1 MKRLCHLL
9 LLFALIFSCSSK
21 KNILFLQDIESGDK
35 FNYPFLQHKI
45 KPDDI
50 LKIDVSADNIESIR
64 IFQNSIGINS
74 FNSRETISLNGYQVD
89 HEGNI
94 NFPSVGKINVI
105 GLTIPQTISKIR
117 ELIINAGLMTEISV
131 DVKILNLNFSVI
143 GEVMRPGRYNFD
155 DNNMDIFQA
164 LGMAGDL
171 TINGKRDD
179 VKIIREVDNDIE
191 VISLNLTNS
200 EFIKNNNF
208 QIFSGDVI
216 IVNPNNTRVKNAGII
231 GNSGTLISLLSFLL
245 SSIIVIQN

>member
-1 MKRLCHLL
+1 MNLL
-9 LLFALIFSCSSK
+9 RFFK
-21 KNILFLQDIESGDK
+21 
-35 FNYPFLQHKI
+35 
-45 KPDDI
+45 
-50 LKIDVSADNIESIR
+50 
-64 IFQNSIGINS
+64 NSIGINS

-94 NFPSVGKINVI
+94 NFPSIGKINVI
-105 GLTIPQTISKIR
+105 GLTITQTISKIR
-117 ELIINAGLMTEISV
+117 ELIINAGLMTEFSV

-179 VKIIREVDNDIE
+179 IKIIREVDNDIE

-200 EFIKNNNF
+200 EFIINNNF

>member
-1 MKRLCHLL
+1 
-9 LLFALIFSCSSK
+9 
-21 KNILFLQDIESGDK
+21 
-35 FNYPFLQHKI
+35 
-45 KPDDI
+45 
-50 LKIDVSADNIESIR
+50 
-64 IFQNSIGINS
+64 
-74 FNSRETISLNGYQVD
+74 
-89 HEGNI
+89 
-94 NFPSVGKINVI
+94 
-105 GLTIPQTISKIR
+105 
-117 ELIINAGLMTEISV
+117 
-131 DVKILNLNFSVI
+131 
-143 GEVMRPGRYNFD
+143 MRPGRYNFD

-179 VKIIREVDNDIE
+179 IKIIREVDNDIE

-200 EFIKNNNF
+200 EFIINNNF